1 MDVNDAELLALA
13 GDDSSDGGNTPA
25 PSTTAKAASP
35 LPPTGNSHINTKD
48 SSAGLRNST
57 PNTSAKPGAG
67 DRTKTKVLKAD
78 SEEEGEA

>member
-13 GDDSSDGGNTPA
+13 GDDSSDEGNTPV

-35 LPPTGNSHINTKD
+35 LPPASGFHNHVNDAPSGTN
-48 SSAGLRNST
+48 NST
-57 PNTSAKPGAG
+57 PHASAKPPGSK
-67 DRTKTKVLKAD
+67 RTKKTLRKAD